1 MSVRVADGVV
11 AITAQIDD
19 SSVRRASERAGQQ
32 AGTAFSRS
40 FTRSTDDGLDETALR
55 RTGEDAGAAIARGAE
70 GRLRDARGR
79 FASAGSDAGN
89 SFATS
94 VTQAVNEGIDESRM
108 RRIGEDAGD
117 ALVRGADG
125 RLRDARGRFVGAGE
139 DMGNAVG
146 EGMDSGGQGQ
156 KQGGLMA
163 GGLAA
168 AGAAFAAAGAVVG
181 AIFMK
186 GFAEAMEQEE
196 SVALLSSQVGA
207 FGDDSKRLGKVA
219 GSLYAHGYGESFE
232 EVTTSLKGALQNIGG
247 LGSVSNAEL
256 EKIGSQALNVSKIL
270 GEDVGATTR
279 AVGQMMKTGMAKNA
293 QEAFDIIVR
302 GAQTGGN
309 ASEDLLDTFNEYSTQ
324 FRKLGLDGKTAM
336 GLISQGLQGGA
347 RDADIVADAF
357 KEFSIR
363 AIDGSK
369 STIEAYEAMGLP
381 AEETAAKIAKGG
393 VGASQGLQLVLDKLR
408 AMKDPVERN
417 AAAVGIF
424 GTQAEDLGDALFKL
438 DPSSAVKTL
447 GEVGGA
453 AEKAGEQLHS
463 TFTAR
468 WEQLKRTMQQTL
480 VDFIT
485 ERVMPVINGFIKWM
499 KEHPE
504 IVNPVISALKTLAIV
519 FGSLAVV
526 GGIIA
531 GVAAAF
537 ALLSSPVTWIIGAI
551 AAIALG
557 IKYLWEHSE
566 TFRTIVTNAWNRIKE
581 AALSA
586 VEFFKANVWPVMVQ
600 TWETLKEKAKVVA
613 DFFMGTI
620 WPMMIEGWNIL
631 KAAVEPIVNRI
642 KGFFDDLGGKGD
654 GLKGIWQNV
663 VTVVGEK
670 LSQLWDLIQTLMTA
684 ITEIWE
690 THKGWIIPT
699 LTTIW
704 STIGSIIG
712 TAMQLIWDIIQGVWT
727 AISGVISAAM
737 QVIKG
742 VIQLVMGILTLDWST
757 AWEGIKN
764 IFGGIWNAIISILKG
779 AWEIIS
785 GLVST
790 LWTTIKNVFLT
801 MWNWLVGNS
810 LVPDL
815 VNSIISWFTRMRD
828 MVANL
833 VQMLKDWVSGK
844 FTALKDAVVL
854 AVTVLK
860 DRAVGIF
867 NTFKD
872 NVMAGATWLKDKVVG
887 AFNTLKDGVISA
899 FERAKDGVG
908 RVWDM
913 LKSIAARPVN
923 FVIGSV
929 YNNGI
934 RKFWNAI
941 AGKIGLGNLPELS
954 TLNFQKGG
962 TVDLRNGAALPGFS
976 RTDDTLAMVRS
987 GEGVLVPEAVNA
999 LGGAQFINRANRMGH
1014 GAGRLVGGNNRGKI
1028 PGFAFGGI
1036 VDAVGGF
1043 IDKGKDFF
1051 RDGFMKALNAVT
1063 GPIVTTMH
1071 SNFGSDPLLGM
1082 PTLAVKSILDNVK
1095 GFLGPRASQL
1105 EGGDGKKVVDV
1116 ARSQVGHYGRPNKFT
1131 QAPGMWTDE
1140 WCGMFVDWVFKH
1152 ANSFKALSA
1161 VPHTPAVNSFTNL
1174 PRVGRN
1180 DTRPGDLALYR
1191 GDTGHINI
1199 VGDPKSSESIGGN
1212 ESNNSV
1218 VRSHG
1223 YMNSASSFR
1232 RPKFARGGIVE
1243 SREVLAAGG
1252 LKNLQAISWQDRK
1265 ESPHV
1270 SEADQARRDLFA
1282 PPPWVSRD
1290 MGGLLPDGMMAY
1302 NTSGTAEVVSTLDQ
1316 LKALVAAG
1324 KGTTYIFNEGSIQ
1337 LDASKI
1343 QNIEDLT
1350 RMLDNLRVTARKFGA
1365 RV

>member
-55 RTGEDAGAAIARGAE
+55 RTGEEAGTAIARGAE

-79 FASAGSDAGN
+79 FASAGTEAGS
-89 SFATS
+89 SFAEG
-94 VTQAVNEGIDESRM
+94 VTRAVDDGIDESRM
-108 RRIGEDAGD
+108 RQAGEEAGE

-125 RLRDARGRFVGAGE
+125 RIRTASGRFASAGE
-139 DMGNAVG
+139 IAGSSFAD
-146 EGMDSGGQGQ
+146 GMNSGDSGQ

-186 GFAEAMEQEE
+186 GFAEAMEQQEG
-196 SVALLSSQVGA
+196 VALLSAQVGA

-219 GSLYAHGYGESFE
+219 GALYAHGYGESFE
-232 EVTTSLKGALQNIGG
+232 DVTTSLKGALQDIGG
-247 LGSVSNAEL
+247 LGNLSNSEL
-256 EKIGSQALNVSKIL
+256 EKIGANALNVSKIL

-293 QEAFDIIVR
+293 EEAFDIIVR

-309 ASEDLLDTFNEYSTQ
+309 KAEDLLDTFNEYSTQ

-347 RDADIVADAF
+347 RDADVVADAF

-369 STIEAYEAMGLP
+369 TTIEAYEAMGLNGEKMG
-381 AEETAAKIAKGG
+381 AQIAKGG
-393 VGASQGLQLVLDKLR
+393 VGASEGLQTVLDSLR
-408 AMKDPVERN
+408 AMEDPVERN

-438 DPSSAVKTL
+438 DPAGAVKTL
-447 GEVGGA
+447 GDVGGA
-453 AEKAGEQLHS
+453 AQKAGEMLHS

-485 ERVMPVINGFIKWM
+485 DRVMPVINGFIQWM
-499 KEHPE
+499 KDHPN
-504 IVNPVISALKTLAIV
+504 IVGPVIDALKTLAIV
-519 FGSLAVV
+519 FGSLAVI
-526 GGIIA
+526 GGIAAVI
-531 GVAAAF
+531 AAAF
-537 ALLSSPVTWIIGAI
+537 SVISWPVLAVV
-551 AAIALG
+551 AAIALLTLG
-557 IKYLWEHSE
+557 IKYLWQNSE
-566 TFRTIVTNAWNRIKE
+566 TFREIVTTAWARIKE
-581 AALSA
+581 ATAA
-586 VEFFKANVWPVMVQ
+586 TVDFFKSEVWP
-600 TWETLKEKAKVVA
+600 TLLNFWDAMKDKAKIVA
-613 DFFMGTI
+613 DFFIGTI
-620 WPMMIEGWNIL
+620 WPMMQEGWKIFIAFL
-631 KAAVEPIVNRI
+631 QPIVDRV
-642 KGFFDDLGGKGD
+642 KGFFDDVAGKGQGMSGAWGTAVD
-654 GLKGIWQNV
+654 FIRTKL
-663 VTVVGEK
+663 GE
-670 LSQLWDLIQTLMTA
+670 LWSVIQTLMTA
-684 ITEIWE
+684 ITAVWE
-690 THKGWIIPT
+690 KHRDWIVPT
-699 LTTIW
+699 LTFLWTA
-704 STIGSIIG
+704 IGTIIG
-712 TAMQLIWDIIQGVWT
+712 TAMQLIWEVIKGVWT
-727 AISGVISAAM
+727 AISGVISGAM
-737 QVIKG
+737 QFIKG
-742 VIQLVMGILTLDWST
+742 IIQVVMGILTLDWAT
-757 AWEGIKN
+757 TWEGIKN
-764 IFGGIWNAIISILKG
+764 IFGGIWNAIVAILKG
-779 AWEIIS
+779 AWEIIV
-785 GLVST
+785 GLIST
-790 LWTTIKNVFLT
+790 LWDTIKSIFLK

-815 VNSIISWFTRMRD
+815 VNAIIFWFTKMRD
-828 MVANL
+828 MVNNL
-833 VQMLKDWVSGK
+833 VQMLKDWVQAK
-844 FTALKDAVVL
+844 FTALKDAVIL

-860 DRAVGIF
+860 DRAIGLF
-867 NTFKD
+867 NTLKD
-872 NVMAGATWLKDKVVG
+872 NVISGANWLKDRVVG
-887 AFNTLKDGVISA
+887 AFNSLKDGVISA

-954 TLNFQKGG
+954 TLNFQRGG

-1014 GAGRLVGGNNRGKI
+1014 GAGRLVGGNNKGRI

-1043 IDKGKDFF
+1043 INKGKDFF
-1051 RDGFMKALNAVT
+1051 RDGFMKALEGVT
-1063 GPIVTTMH
+1063 GPIVNSMH

-1082 PTLAVKSILDNVK
+1082 PTLTVKSMIQAVK
-1095 GFLGPRASQL
+1095 GFLGPMASKL
-1105 EGGDGKKVVDV
+1105 EGGDGRKVVDV
-1116 ARSQVGHYGRPNKFT
+1116 ARSQTGHYGRPNKFT

-1140 WCGMFVDWVFKH
+1140 WCGMFVDWVFKQ
-1152 ANSFKALSA
+1152 ANAFKALSG
-1161 VPHTPAVNSFTNL
+1161 VSHTPAVSSFTSLSN
-1174 PRVGRN
+1174 VGRASV
-1180 DTRPGDLALYR
+1180 RPGDLALYR

-1199 VGDPKSSESIGGN
+1199 VTDPGSSESVGGN
-1212 ESNNSV
+1212 EGNNSV
-1218 VRSHG
+1218 VRSNG

-1243 SREVLAAGG
+1243 SREVMRAGG
-1252 LKNLQAISWQDRK
+1252 LENLRQIAWQDRK

-1270 SEADQARRDLFA
+1270 STDAQKRRDMFA
-1282 PPPWVSRD
+1282 APPWVSRD
-1290 MGGLLPDGMMAY
+1290 MGGLLPNGMMAY

-1324 KGTTYIFNEGSIQ
+1324 KGTTYIFNEGAIQ
-1337 LDASKI
+1337 LDASQI
-1343 QNIEDLT
+1343 QSIEDLT
-1350 RMLDNLRVTARKFGA
+1350 NMLQNLRVTARKFGA